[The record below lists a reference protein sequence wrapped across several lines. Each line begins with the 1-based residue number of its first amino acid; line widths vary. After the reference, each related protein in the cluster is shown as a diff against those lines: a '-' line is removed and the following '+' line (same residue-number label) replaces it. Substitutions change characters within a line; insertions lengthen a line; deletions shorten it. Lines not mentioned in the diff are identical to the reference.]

1 MIKFLLSG
9 LLGERRWTQA
19 DLARKTG
26 IRPTT
31 ICDMYNDLAKRI
43 NLEHLDLICDALD
56 CEPTDLL
63 TRRAT
68 GPKAQPMEDRSTGK
82 DLKKGLLCELE
93 GLTDQEAMFVVNLI
107 ALLRGNRISQEART
121 AQAPASVQQPAAV
134 GEADFAKSMKAI
146 SRSLINAK
154 QAG

>member
-43 NLEHLDLICDALD
+43 NLEHLDLICEALD
-56 CEPTDLL
+56 CEPADLL
-63 TRRAT
+63 TRRSTA
-68 GPKAQPMEDRSTGK
+68 PKGYPVERSIGG
-82 DLKKGLLCELE
+82 DALKNEIHRGID
-93 GLTDQEAMFVVNLI
+93 GLTDGEAMLLGNFITFLKGNRLPQEA
-107 ALLRGNRISQEART
+107 GTS
-121 AQAPASVQQPAAV
+121 QAPASVQQPAAV